1 MSTLYVVRHGQAR
14 FLTEDYDRLSETGH
28 EQARLVG
35 EHFVRERIQPT
46 HVWSGTLKRQRDT
59 ASGALAVLAAAGEPQ
74 PSRATAAGLDE
85 YPADEL
91 MSFLLPVACQG
102 DPQVEQDAQALQQ
115 ADDDRVRYRLIHRQ
129 LEAVMRLWIAGEHNV
144 EEAGVPSWA
153 RWSGGVRDA
162 LRDAMNAPSGSTVVL
177 FTSGGPIGVVVQTIL
192 AAPDLKAAE
201 LNWRVFNAS
210 ITQVTFSNRRASL
223 DSFNE
228 IGHLP
233 KTLRTHR

>member
-14 FLTEDYDRLSETGH
+14 FLTDDYDRLSETGH

-59 ASGALAVLAAAGEPQ
+59 ASGALAVLTAAGESQ
-74 PSRATAAGLDE
+74 PEQATLPGLDE

-91 MSFLLPVACQG
+91 MSFLLPIARET
-102 DPQVEQDAQALQQ
+102 DPKVEQDALDLQRVEN
-115 ADDDRVRYRLIHRQ
+115 DRERYRLIHRL
-129 LEAVMRLWIAGEHNV
+129 LEAVMRLWISGDHDV
-144 EEAGVPSWA
+144 EEAGIASWA

-162 LRDAMNAPSGSTVVL
+162 LRAAMSVPSGSTVVL

-210 ITQVTFSNRRASL
+210 VSQVTFSSRRASL